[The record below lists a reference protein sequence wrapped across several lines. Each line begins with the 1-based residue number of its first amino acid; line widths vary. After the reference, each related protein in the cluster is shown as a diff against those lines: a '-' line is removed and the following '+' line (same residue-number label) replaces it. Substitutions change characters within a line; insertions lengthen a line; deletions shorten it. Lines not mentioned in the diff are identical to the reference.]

1 MKAIINRY
9 LVALGIA
16 LLMLMLAQSTYAVNL
31 EVMTQNQYFGAD
43 FAPLLSAPDT
53 EFNAALVNVLRQMEA
68 TNATARIEAQAKL
81 VTARKPDVVGLQE
94 VTLVGCSDPYQTG
107 ACTDPSIKGAFVDHL
122 ALTLSSLKGAY
133 KAAAT
138 VINFN
143 VPQIPFDLYGL
154 GVPAILTFMDRDVI
168 LVRTDLTASVVDYS
182 SVCTP
187 PVQDAGDGCNYNFL
201 SVLGP
206 IHTPYGNVYFERGY
220 VGVDVTVAG
229 KDYRVVNTHL
239 EDKDPPIEPKWQ
251 NEQASELIGALA
263 TTTPSNKTLVV
274 VGDINSSPA
283 DVPDQ
288 NNNPPYWQFLESG
301 YTDVW
306 TLRPG
311 KDPGFSCCQLGDL
324 SNHKSILYERDDMI
338 FSLDALAGAKKP
350 RVLGDVVSSKT
361 PPHGRGLWPSD
372 HGAVAA
378 TLVFD

>member
-1 MKAIINRY
+1 MKIVVHRI
-9 LVALGIA
+9 LVTLSITLLWLG
-16 LLMLMLAQSTYAVNL
+16 QSAYAGNL

-43 FAPLLSAPDT
+43 LAPLLSAPDS
-53 EFNAALVNVLRQMEA
+53 EFNAALVNVLHQMAA
-68 TNATARIEAQAKL
+68 TNAPARIKAQAELITARN
-81 VTARKPDVVGLQE
+81 PDVVGLQE
-94 VTLVGCSDPYQTG
+94 VTLVGCSDPYETG

-122 ALTLSSLKGAY
+122 ALTLSALNGAY
-133 KAAAT
+133 KVAAS

-143 VPQIPFDLYGL
+143 VPILPFYLDGIPA
-154 GVPAILTFMDRDVI
+154 VLTFVDRDVI
-168 LVRTDLTASVVDYS
+168 LVRTDLAASVVNFGSACVY
-182 SVCTP
+182 P
-187 PVQDAGDGCNYNFL
+187 EADGCNY
-201 SVLGP
+201 VAALGP
-206 IHTPYGNVYFERGY
+206 ISTPYGNVYFERGY

-239 EDKDPPIEPKWQ
+239 EVKDPPIPSIYQ
-251 NEQASELIGALA
+251 NAQAQELIATLA
-263 TTTPSNKTLVV
+263 ATTPSDKSLVIT
-274 VGDINSSPA
+274 GDINSSPA
-283 DVPDQ
+283 DVHDQ

-338 FSLDALAGAKKP
+338 FSLDALAGAKQP

-361 PPHGRGLWPSD
+361 SPPGRGLWPSD